1 MTREQI
7 EKGADLLDAIER
19 TQAEI
24 TMLHEITPHGS
35 VFVFLGQYGNVYA
48 DEDLLKRL
56 IAVCIAHNENK
67 LSQLEEE
74 LKNL

>member
-1 MTREQI
+1 MTKEQI

-19 TQAEI
+19 VKAEI
-24 TMLHEITPHGS
+24 TMLHEITPRGS
-35 VFVFLGQYGNVYA
+35 VFVFLGQYGNVHA

-56 IAVCIAHNENK
+56 IAVCIANNENK
-67 LSQLEEE
+67 LSKLEEE